1 MPTRLALIGDV
12 TWCGTAVTGR
22 SAELLALLAAAP
34 GAQSSDSALV
44 AGLWGEAPPTNPAK
58 ALQVVVA
65 RARVATVPEAIAR
78 TAGGYRLDL
87 PRIDVDVLHL
97 ADLVAQSRSALTNG
111 DLTRAVACAREATQ
125 LGAAPG
131 GVGSEPDSPRRGAA
145 VPMPALRAAAGRL
158 AAQARELLGVGLS
171 RTGAH
176 ADAVELLTEAAAT
189 HPHDEEVL
197 EALLRSE
204 AATLGHGAALERFAR
219 YRGRLIDSLGTE
231 PGPALQRLHS
241 ELLAADRPVREG
253 LRFEATDL
261 LGRDDDLRRLR
272 TLIGE
277 SRVTS
282 IVGAGG
288 LGKTRIAHVLGR
300 EATQPAVHFVELVG
314 VGAPEDVIG
323 EVGSAL
329 GVRDSVSGRRTLTP
343 GQRSDVRARIAQQLD
358 AAPTL
363 LILDNC
369 EHVVD
374 AVADLVAFLVVNARE
389 LRVVTTSRAPLNIAA
404 ERVYALDQLAIPDA
418 EDLFRRRAVAAR
430 PRVTLDGEVVR
441 EIVERLDGL
450 PLAIELAAAKVR
462 VMSVADVSARLTNRF
477 ELLRGGD
484 RSAPDR
490 HQTLLAVIDW
500 SWNLLTEEQ
509 RRALRRLSVFQDG
522 FTLAAAEFVLG
533 PDAVD
538 AVSGL
543 VDQSLLTVQDFEHSV
558 RYRMLETVREF
569 GRMQLTGAG
578 EHRSATRAQRDWA
591 VDLAEHA
598 HRSLFSTR
606 QVEAVAAIGAEEGN
620 LAEVLRQAVTEPDPP
635 SVLVLMSVLC
645 GYWQIRGDHTR
656 VIALVGAVH
665 EAMAGYVVPPE
676 LLDHAR
682 ETYAAMV
689 VHLLFFGGSG
699 RDAARAALAEIGSD
713 SADPRIAAQSR
724 IALMSAMS
732 DEQGEGLQELLRLGD
747 GPDRHLAGLALMWAG
762 HGLENNGQVAAA
774 IEVSERALRL
784 CRPEDGIA
792 WATALRTQLASMYLQ
807 IGRVD
812 EAEEHARAAVGPLRE
827 LGAVDDEI
835 AVHAH
840 LAMCALQR
848 GHVDRAEEL
857 MNATL
862 ELAGTTR
869 LVFGISAVLGTGQ
882 ADIALARGDVP
893 TALALYRRALQGM
906 RGVRFPGLDGL
917 VGYEPWSL
925 FGESVAVVAHALHS
939 DDGLDLYRV
948 LRDKALPLLR
958 GEAGYLDYPVTG
970 TVLFALGLFA
980 ARRGLGS
987 PEHSA
992 RLLLLGHGFSYSR
1005 STPLMTWESAETV
1018 LAELP
1023 ADLVDRVR
1031 ADYAER
1037 TGPQL
1042 REDATA
1048 VVAQL

>member
-1 MPTRLALIGDV
+1 MPTRLALIAEV

-34 GAQSSDSALV
+34 SAQSSDADLV
-44 AGLWGEAPPTNPAK
+44 AGLWGETPPSSPAK

-65 RARVATVPEAIAR
+65 RARAATAPEAITR
-78 TAGGYRLDL
+78 TAHGYRLDL
-87 PRIDVDVLHL
+87 PRTDVDALQL
-97 ADLVAQSRSALTNG
+97 ADLVTQARSALTGG
-111 DLTRAVACAREATQ
+111 DLTRAVACAREATR
-125 LGAAPG
+125 LGAATGPG
-131 GVGSEPDSPRRGAA
+131 RPGPDSTRRDDSP
-145 VPMPALRAAAGRL
+145 VPALRATAGTL
-158 AAQARELLGVGLS
+158 TAQARVLLGVALS
-171 RTGAH
+171 RSGAH
-176 ADAVELLTEAAAT
+176 ADALALLVEAVAT
-189 HPHDEEVL
+189 HPHDEEIL
-197 EALLRSE
+197 DALLRSE
-204 AATLGHGAALERFAR
+204 AATLGPGAALERFAA
-219 YRGRLIDSLGTE
+219 YREHLIDSLGTE

-282 IVGAGG
+282 IVGTGG

-314 VGAPEDVIG
+314 VGAPDDVIG

-329 GVRDSVSGRRTLTP
+329 GVRDSVSGRRALTP
-343 GQRSDVRARIAQQLD
+343 AQRSDVRARIAQHLD
-358 AAPTL
+358 TAPTL

-374 AVADLVAFLVVNARE
+374 AVADLVAFLVVNARD

-404 ERVYALDQLAIPDA
+404 ERVYALDQLAAPDA
-418 EDLFRRRAVAAR
+418 EDLFCRRAVAAR
-430 PRVTLDGEVVR
+430 ARVTLEADLVR
-441 EIVERLDGL
+441 EIVQRLDGL

-462 VMSVADVSARLTNRF
+462 VMSVADISARLRNRF
-477 ELLRGGD
+477 DLLRGGD

-500 SWNLLTEEQ
+500 SWNLLTERE
-509 RRALRRLSVFQDG
+509 RRAMRRLCVFHDG
-522 FTLAAAEFVLG
+522 FTLAAAETVLG

-543 VDQSLLTVQDFEHSV
+543 VDQSLLTVQDVEHSV

-591 VDLAEHA
+591 VELAEHA
-598 HRSLFSTR
+598 HRWLFSIR

-620 LAEVLRQAVTEPDPP
+620 LTEVLRQAVTEPDPP
-635 SVLVLMSVLC
+635 SVLVLMSALS

-665 EAMAGYVVPPE
+665 EAMGGYVVPAE

-689 VHLLFFGGSG
+689 VHLLFFGGAG
-699 RDAARAALAEIGSD
+699 RDAARAALAEIGPD
-713 SADPRIAAQSR
+713 SADPRIAAHSR
-724 IALMSAMS
+724 IALMSAMAG
-732 DEQGEGLQELLRLGD
+732 EQGQGLEQLLRLGD

-762 HGLENNGQVAAA
+762 HGLENNGQVATA

-792 WATALRTQLASMYLQ
+792 WATALRTQLASMCLQ

-812 EAEEHARAAVGPLRE
+812 DAEEHARAAVGPLRE

-840 LAMCALQR
+840 LAMCALHR
-848 GHVDRAEEL
+848 GQIDRAEEL

-862 ELAGTTR
+862 ELAGTNR
-869 LVFGISAVLGTGQ
+869 LVFGISSVLGTGP
-882 ADIALARGDVP
+882 ADIALARGDVS
-893 TALALYRRALQGM
+893 TALARYRTALQGM
-906 RGVRFPGLDGL
+906 RGVRFPGPDGL
-917 VGYEPWSL
+917 AGYEPWSL
-925 FGESVAVVAHALHS
+925 YGESVAVVAHALHS
-939 DDGLDLYRV
+939 DDDGADLYDA

-958 GEAGYLDYPVTG
+958 GEAGYLDYPVAG

-987 PEHSA
+987 PERNA

-1005 STPLMTWESAETV
+1005 STPLMTWANAETV
-1018 LAELP
+1018 LADLP
-1023 ADLVDRVR
+1023 TDLVDRVR